1 MLLILASGFLMVGG
15 VLGFG
20 LCALFA
26 GTALSRSHSELESA
40 KAQVEILKTL
50 LEEGKASFQ
59 EFAPAPS
66 S

>member
-26 GTALSRSHSELESA
+26 GTALSRSNSELESA

-50 LEEGKASFQ
+50 LEEGKTSFQ
-59 EFAPAPS
+59 ELSPVPTP
-66 S
+66 

>member
-1 MLLILASGFLMVGG
+1 MLLILAMGFLMVGG
-15 VLGFG
+15 VMGFG

-26 GTALSRSHSELESA
+26 GSALSHSQSELESA

-50 LEEGKASFQ
+50 LEEGRASFQ
-59 EFAPAPS
+59 ELSPLPS

>member
-1 MLLILASGFLMVGG
+1 MVLILAAGFLMVGG
-15 VLGFG
+15 VLGFA

-26 GTALSRSHSELESA
+26 GTALSHSNSELESA

-50 LEEGKASFQ
+50 LEEGKSTFK

-66 S
+66 P

>member
-26 GTALSRSHSELESA
+26 GTALSHSNSELESA
-40 KAQVEILKTL
+40 KAQVEILKAL

-59 EFAPAPS
+59 ELARVPS
-66 S
+66 P

>member
-26 GTALSRSHSELESA
+26 GTALSQSQSELERA
-40 KAQVEILKTL
+40 LAQVEILQTL
-50 LEEGKASFQ
+50 LEERKSPLPDLAT
-59 EFAPAPS
+59 A
-66 S
+66 

>member
-26 GTALSRSHSELESA
+26 GTALSQSQSELERA
-40 KAQVEILKTL
+40 LAQVEILQTLIEERKTPL
-50 LEEGKASFQ
+50 TDLAT
-59 EFAPAPS
+59 A
-66 S
+66 

>member
-1 MLLILASGFLMVGG
+1 MVLILAAGFLMVGG

-26 GTALSRSHSELESA
+26 GTALSHSNSELESA

-50 LEEGKASFQ
+50 LEEGKSTFQ
-59 EFAPAPS
+59 EFAHAPS
-66 S
+66 P

>member
-26 GTALSRSHSELESA
+26 GTALSRSQTELESA

-50 LEEGKASFQ
+50 LEEGKTTFQ

-66 S
+66 P